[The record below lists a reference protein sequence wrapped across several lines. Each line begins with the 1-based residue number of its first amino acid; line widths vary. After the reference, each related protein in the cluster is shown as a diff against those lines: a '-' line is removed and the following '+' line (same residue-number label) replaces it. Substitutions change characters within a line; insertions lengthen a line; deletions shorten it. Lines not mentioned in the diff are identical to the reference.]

1 MVGALNVRLQKERRL
16 KKVKFIENRC
26 CDCAVPGYP
35 CLGSLCSRRRVEVHY
50 CDKCDEQINKIY
62 EVDGKEL
69 CVFCFEELNE
79 TED

>member
-1 MVGALNVRLQKERRL
+1 M
-16 KKVKFIENRC
+16 
-26 CDCAVPGYP
+26 
-35 CLGSLCSRRRVEVHY
+35 GSSCPRRRVEVHY